1 MNNVINRLTDDEELT
16 NLFID
21 ALQSLVNM
29 KKEQRAQNDNFSNQ
43 MRGLIEQLQQ
53 QDETIKKLQDEKVE
67 AVVIDEKKE
76 E

>member
-29 KKEQRAQNDNFSNQ
+29 KKEYRAQNDNFSNQ

-53 QDETIKKLQDEKVE
+53 QDETIKKLKDEKVE